1 MLLEDRWTW
10 MVEMKERGL
19 LEGRASKAKDTS
31 EKGKEVD
38 LGGGRRS

>member
-1 MLLEDRWTW
+1 